1 MPVWNRAKKE
11 DYFERVEELLGSYTK
26 VFVVG
31 VDNVGSK
38 QMQQIR
44 QALRGTATVLM
55 GKNTRIRK
63 VMNIFLKKNP
73 GHPIEQLV
81 NYVGGNVGFVFTN
94 GDLGSVRE
102 TLEENRVPAPARVG
116 SLAPCNVIVPP
127 GPTGCDP
134 GQTSFFQAL
143 QIATKITKGQ
153 IEITTAVQ
161 ILKEGDKVGNSE
173 AILLQKLNILPFT
186 YGLVIQTI
194 YDNGSLFDPK
204 VLDLTDA
211 DLAAKF
217 AVAVRNVAAISLQLG
232 YPTLAS
238 LPHSIANAFKA
249 CVAVAVGLE
258 EFSFEKA
265 EPFKAYLKDPSAF
278 AAASGGGGGGA
289 APAAAQEEAKPAKEE
304 EEEADIGAGNMFGV
318 GGGGGAK
325 GGGGSSHS
333 ERKDSRVHEL
343 TCNRVTA
350 TKPPASPLGHSD
362 QGPPLVPCQPCRW
375 TASARASCL
384 HRRAGVRRERQT
396 LREDKRGGRRRE
408 WGLRYAFWF
417 VVRKVFDVPGRAE
430 IEQGLQALCRVWG
443 GERGAKRCVGS
454 WMKGDGS
461 LGRPTLSSIPVVACL
476 NKGWT
481 REPRISGAGRARWA
495 GICYFL
501 LLLGIRSTIIYLHY
515 RPPLR
520 YTFPRAPSEW
530 PSALLFLIH
539 FLTPA
544 CNAVQGTHPQ
554 CPCHEYA
561 QSRLDHRH
569 PYVCELVDHGGIV

>member
-304 EEEADIGAGNMFGV
+304 EEEADIGAGNMFG
-318 GGGGGAK
+318 
-325 GGGGSSHS
+325 
-333 ERKDSRVHEL
+333 
-343 TCNRVTA
+343 
-350 TKPPASPLGHSD
+350 
-362 QGPPLVPCQPCRW
+362 
-375 TASARASCL
+375 
-384 HRRAGVRRERQT
+384 
-396 LREDKRGGRRRE
+396 
-408 WGLRYAFWF
+408 
-417 VVRKVFDVPGRAE
+417 
-430 IEQGLQALCRVWG
+430 
-443 GERGAKRCVGS
+443 
-454 WMKGDGS
+454 GDG
-461 LGRPTLSSIPVVACL
+461 
-476 NKGWT
+476 
-481 REPRISGAGRARWA
+481 
-495 GICYFL
+495 Y
-501 LLLGIRSTIIYLHY
+501 
-515 RPPLR
+515 
-520 YTFPRAPSEW
+520 
-530 PSALLFLIH
+530 
-539 FLTPA
+539 
-544 CNAVQGTHPQ
+544 
-554 CPCHEYA
+554 
-561 QSRLDHRH
+561 
-569 PYVCELVDHGGIV
+569 